1 MPLFRKRPV
10 TVHAWHTSYLLD
22 AARNNW
28 AALPAPIAE
37 AYERGD
43 VLFLTQPPS
52 ISIQTLEGTLTA
64 PNDSFI
70 IQGVQGELYPCARD
84 IFLATYEPV
93 LPDVILPPTEPA
105 NPVCMS
111 TACPRRVQI
120 TC

>member
-22 AARNNW
+22 AAKNNW

-52 ISIQTLEGTLTA
+52 ISVQTLEGVMTA

-93 LPDVILPPTEPA
+93 IPDVILPQPTQD
-105 NPVCMS
+105 CG
-111 TACPRRVQI
+111 CP
-120 TC
+120 

>member
-43 VLFLTQPPS
+43 VLFLLDPQPS
-52 ISIQTLEGTLTA
+52 ISIQTLEGVMTA

-70 IQGVQGELYPCARD
+70 IQGAQGELYPCARD

-93 LPDVILPPTEPA
+93 IPDVILPQPTAPTQD
-105 NPVCMS
+105 CG
-111 TACPRRVQI
+111 CPRRVRI

>member
-28 AALPAPIAE
+28 AALPTPIAE

-70 IQGVQGELYPCARD
+70 IQGAQGELYPCARD

-93 LPDVILPPTEPA
+93 LPDVILPPTEPCGLCRNA
-105 NPVCMS
+105 SSPVD
-111 TACPRRVQI
+111 I
-120 TC
+120 TGAM